1 MISVRVFLLHTAT
14 KDLFDDFWETAAEA
28 LFFNLFLYLVLCWSQ
43 DDPKSSQQRQ
53 RYEAARHQAEQQR
66 VAVQKQAWLKQSL
79 ARRRIEAARQ
89 HQQLLLHSR
98 AQAFQSKVDA
108 IRLVNLQP
116 WI

>member
-1 MISVRVFLLHTAT
+1 LSNTAS
-14 KDLFDDFWETAAEA
+14 KDLFDKFWETATEA
-28 LFFNLFLYLVLCWSQ
+28 LFFIFSLYLLLWWLQ

-108 IRLVNLQP
+108 IRLVNLQT
-116 WI
+116 WILPALARS